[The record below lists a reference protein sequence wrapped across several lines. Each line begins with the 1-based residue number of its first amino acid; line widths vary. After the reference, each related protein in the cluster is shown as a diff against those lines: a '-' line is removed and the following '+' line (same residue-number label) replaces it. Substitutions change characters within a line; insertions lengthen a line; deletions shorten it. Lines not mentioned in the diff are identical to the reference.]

1 MCWIY
6 SVICWSNTKR
16 FFSILIVFGK
26 CFYFEKCQNFQNLC
40 NSIPVTHS
48 RRSLQSRD
56 PSRKLTQK
64 LSRLSGESSPLLQK
78 RLRKISKFL
87 GFSIFCDLVWR
98 LVCKWKLQLQVYLE
112 CFDSLCDL
120 LATGPSNHEKHL
132 NKFFKICGMGFWRLD
147 LVTCSR
153 LILVAKNA
161 CFAQIGLYSRQ
172 FSKTIQFPLHHV
184 LVHCLVCLS
193 LFQNHNFLSQNLHF
207 LHQSFIN
214 LQEKVWV
221 FSYSQN
227 ISCF

>member
-1 MCWIY
+1 MQLY
-6 SVICWSNTKR
+6 SSNS
-16 FFSILIVFGK
+16 FSQVTPIARPQSQAYSEALTTFWRVK
-26 CFYFEKCQNFQNLC
+26 P
-40 NSIPVTHS
+40 PVA
-48 RRSLQSRD
+48 
-56 PSRKLTQK
+56 KKTQK
-64 LSRLSGESSPLLQK
+64 NFKISGFQHFLRLSLATG
-78 RLRKISKFL
+78 
-87 GFSIFCDLVWR
+87 
-98 LVCKWKLQLQVYLE
+98 LQVEAPVASLLRMLH
-112 CFDSLCDL
+112 DSLCDL
-120 LATGPSNHEKHL
+120 LATRPSNHEKHL

-193 LFQNHNFLSQNLHF
+193 LFQNHHFHSQNLHF

-227 ISCF
+227 ISCFQPQNSWILCFC